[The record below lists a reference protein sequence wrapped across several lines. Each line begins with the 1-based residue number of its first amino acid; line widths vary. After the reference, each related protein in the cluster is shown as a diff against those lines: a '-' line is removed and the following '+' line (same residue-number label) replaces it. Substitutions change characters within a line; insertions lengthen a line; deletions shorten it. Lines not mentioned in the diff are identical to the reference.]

1 MLDTIFKPS
10 SVALVGVSKV
20 VGKVG
25 YSLLKNV
32 IEGGYTGRIYPV
44 NPTASEILGIKVYP
58 DIKSIPDTVDLVVFM
73 IPPKAIIASLK
84 DCAGKKAKVAV
95 VISAG
100 FKEVGVDGAI
110 LEKQLK
116 EEADACGIRL
126 VGPNCL
132 GIIDTKGKLNASF
145 AADMPLAGDISILS
159 QSGAL
164 LTAILDWALAN
175 DMGFSK
181 FISLG
186 NKADLNEADFIEYLA
201 QDPDTRV
208 ILGYIEGVSDG
219 KAFIE
224 KAYHASKKKPVILI
238 KAGGTK
244 VGARASSSH
253 TGTLAGSD
261 AAFDAAFKQS
271 GVIRAHTIEELFDI
285 GKLLE
290 SQPLPK
296 EGGLAI
302 VTNAGGP
309 GIITADATERS
320 NIRLSHISD
329 DSLLALKKALPPS
342 AAFGNPFDIIGD
354 ALADRY
360 KSAIDVIIK
369 DKDVAGIFI
378 LLTPQDMTEISKTA
392 GTVVDAANEIAK
404 PSGKTT
410 LAVFMGGRDVAPGI
424 KILNNG
430 RVPNYVFPE
439 SAVKAYRIA
448 LDYRDWLAE
457 PDKTYKKYEIDI
469 NKVQQSLNTVQ
480 ASGRS
485 SLVDVEARGIV
496 ELYGFKTPKSM
507 LAHTQEEARA
517 YAASIG
523 YPIVMKIASPDIL
536 HKTDVGGVVV
546 GIKDE
551 KELEASFST
560 ITNNAKRFMPSA
572 RIWGVV
578 VQQMLNRGIETI
590 VGMHIDPNFG
600 PLIMFG
606 LGGIYVE
613 VLKDVSFRVAPV
625 SEVEAYEM
633 IKEIK
638 SYPLLL
644 GVRGAKKMDI
654 AAIADGILRVS
665 QLVIDNPDIA
675 ELDINPLLVQE
686 EGQGAVAVDARIAI
700 KH

>member
-1 MLDTIFKPS
+1 MIMQDILFKPDS
-10 SVALVGVSKV
+10 IALVGASKV
-20 VGKVG
+20 PGKVG
-25 YSLLKNV
+25 YSLLKN
-32 IEGGYTGRIYPV
+32 IKEGGYQGRIYPV
-44 NPTASEILGIKVYP
+44 NPTTPEILGMQVYP
-58 DIKSIPDTVDLVVFM
+58 DIKSIPGTVDLAVFM
-73 IPPKAIIASLK
+73 IPPKAIIASFK
-84 DCAGKKAKVAV
+84 DCAEKKVKFAV

-100 FKEVGVDGAI
+100 FKEVGVEGAL

-116 EEADACGIRL
+116 EQADAYGIRV

-132 GIIDTKGKLNASF
+132 GIIDTKSRLNASF
-145 AADMPLAGDISILS
+145 AADMPLSGDISILS

-181 FISLG
+181 FVSLG

-201 QDPDTRV
+201 DDPDTKV
-208 ILGYIEGVSDG
+208 ILGYIEGVADG
-219 KAFIE
+219 KAFLE
-224 KAYHASKKKPVILI
+224 KAYRASKKKPVILI

-261 AAFDAAFKQS
+261 AAFDAAFKQT

-290 SQPLPK
+290 SQPLPSD
-296 EGGLAI
+296 GGLAI

-309 GIITADATERS
+309 GIITADATERAGL
-320 NIRLSHISD
+320 RLARVSD
-329 DSLLALKKALPPS
+329 DSVLALKKVLPPS

-360 KSAIDVIIK
+360 KSAIDIIMQ
-369 DKDVAGIFI
+369 DKDVAGMFI
-378 LLTPQDMTEISKTA
+378 LLTPQDMTEIDKTA
-392 GTVVDAANEIAK
+392 EIAVAASKHANK
-404 PSGKTT
+404 PI
-410 LAVFMGGRDVAPGI
+410 LAGFMGGRDVATGI

-430 RVPNYVFPE
+430 RVPNYIFPE
-439 SAVKAYRIA
+439 SAIKAYRIA
-448 LDYRDWLAE
+448 IDYKEWRIKPE
-457 PDKTYKKYEIDI
+457 KTYRNFTVDLRS
-469 NKVQQSLNTVQ
+469 VQHDLNTVQ

-485 SLVDVEARGIV
+485 SLVDVEARKVV
-496 ELYGFKTPKSM
+496 EAYGFRTPKSM
-507 LAHTQEEARA
+507 LANTLDQAKS
-517 YAASIG
+517 YAETAG
-523 YPIVMKIASPDIL
+523 YPLVMKIASPDIL

-546 GIKDE
+546 GINSLQQVE
-551 KELEASFST
+551 EAFSS
-560 ITNNAKRFMPSA
+560 ITNNAKKFMPSA

-578 VQQMLNRGIETI
+578 LQQMVLTGTETI

-625 SEVEAYEM
+625 SESDAQEM
-633 IKEIK
+633 IREIR
-638 SYPLLL
+638 SYPLLQ
-644 GVRGAKKMDI
+644 GVRGARKRDI
-654 AAIADGILRVS
+654 DAIADALLRVS
-665 QLVIDNPDIA
+665 QLVTDNPEIV
-675 ELDINPLLVQE
+675 ELDINPLLVQA
-686 EGQGAVAVDARIAI
+686 EGEGALAVDARIAI

>member
-1 MLDTIFKPS
+1 MQDTLFKPES
-10 SVALVGVSKV
+10 IALVGASKV
-20 VGKVG
+20 PGKVG
-25 YSLLKNV
+25 YSLLKN
-32 IEGGYTGRIYPV
+32 IKEGGYAGRIYPV
-44 NPTASEILGIKVYP
+44 NPTAPEILGVKVYP
-58 DIKSIPDTVDLVVFM
+58 DIKSIPGTIDLAVFM
-73 IPPKAIIASLK
+73 IPPKAIIASIK
-84 DCAGKKAKVAV
+84 DLADKKAKFAV

-100 FKEVGVDGAI
+100 FKEVGVEGAL
-110 LEKQLK
+110 LERQLK
-116 EEADACGIRL
+116 EQADTYGIRL

-132 GIIDTKGKLNASF
+132 GIIDTKSKLNASF
-145 AADMPLAGDISILS
+145 AADMPLTGDISILS

-181 FISLG
+181 FVSLG

-201 QDPDTRV
+201 DDPDTKV
-208 ILGYIEGVSDG
+208 ILGYIEGVADG

-224 KAYHASKKKPVILI
+224 KAYKASKKKPVILI

-261 AAFDAAFKQS
+261 AAFNAAFKQS

-290 SQPLPK
+290 SQPLPGD
-296 EGGLAI
+296 GGLAI

-309 GIITADATERS
+309 GIITADATERAG
-320 NIRLSHISD
+320 IRLAHIADESI
-329 DSLLALKKALPPS
+329 LALKKVLPPS

-360 KSAIDVIIK
+360 KSAIDVITK
-369 DKDVAGIFI
+369 DKDVAGIFV
-378 LLTPQDMTEISKTA
+378 LLTPQDMTEIDKTA
-392 GTVVDAANEIAK
+392 TIVVDAASNTDK
-404 PSGKTT
+404 PV
-410 LAVFMGGRDVAPGI
+410 LAGFMGGRDVGKGI
-424 KILNNG
+424 KVLNSG
-430 RVPNYVFPE
+430 KVPNYIFPE
-439 SAVKAYRIA
+439 SAIKAYRIA
-448 LDYRDWLAE
+448 LDYKEWLAKPE
-457 PDKTYKKYEIDI
+457 KTYRRFEVDTKS
-469 NKVQQSLNTVQ
+469 VQHDLNTVQ

-485 SLVDVEARGIV
+485 GLVDVEARKVV
-496 ELYGFKTPKSM
+496 EAYGFKTPKSM
-507 LAHTQEEARA
+507 LANTLEQAKA
-517 YAASIG
+517 YAETAG
-523 YPIVMKIASPDIL
+523 YPVVMKIASPDIL

-546 GIKDE
+546 GINNE
-551 KELEASFST
+551 QQLEQAFSS
-560 ITNNAKRFMPSA
+560 ITNNARKFMPSA

-578 VQQMLNRGIETI
+578 VQQMLMTGTETI

-625 SEVEAYEM
+625 SESEAYEM
-633 IKEIK
+633 IMEIR
-638 SYPLLL
+638 SYPLLQ
-644 GVRGAKKMDI
+644 GVRGAKKRDI
-654 AAIADGILRVS
+654 NSITDAILRVS
-665 QLVIDNPDIA
+665 QLVTDNPDIV
-675 ELDINPLLVQE
+675 ELDINPLLVQA
-686 EGQGAVAVDARIAI
+686 EGEGAIAVDARISI

>member
-1 MLDTIFKPS
+1 MIMQDILFKPDS
-10 SVALVGVSKV
+10 IALVGASKV
-20 VGKVG
+20 PGKVG
-25 YSLLKNV
+25 YSLLKN
-32 IEGGYTGRIYPV
+32 IKEGGYRGRIYPV
-44 NPTASEILGIKVYP
+44 NPTTPEILGMQVYP
-58 DIKSIPDTVDLVVFM
+58 DIKSIPGTVDLAVFM
-73 IPPKAIIASLK
+73 IPPKAIIASFK
-84 DCAGKKAKVAV
+84 DCAEKKVKFAV

-100 FKEVGVDGAI
+100 FKEVGVEGAL

-116 EEADACGIRL
+116 EQADAYGIRV

-132 GIIDTKGKLNASF
+132 GIIDTKSRLNASF
-145 AADMPLAGDISILS
+145 AADMPLSGDISILS

-181 FISLG
+181 FVSLG

-201 QDPDTRV
+201 DDPDTKV
-208 ILGYIEGVSDG
+208 ILGYIEGVADG
-219 KAFIE
+219 KAFLE
-224 KAYHASKKKPVILI
+224 KAYRASKKKPVILI

-261 AAFDAAFKQS
+261 AAFDAAFKQT

-290 SQPLPK
+290 SQPLPSD
-296 EGGLAI
+296 GGLAI

-309 GIITADATERS
+309 GIITADATERAGL
-320 NIRLSHISD
+320 RLARVSD
-329 DSLLALKKALPPS
+329 DSVLALKKVLPPS

-360 KSAIDVIIK
+360 KSAIDIIMQ
-369 DKDVAGIFI
+369 DKDVAGMFI
-378 LLTPQDMTEISKTA
+378 LLTPQDMTEIDKTA
-392 GTVVDAANEIAK
+392 EIAVAASKHADK
-404 PSGKTT
+404 PI
-410 LAVFMGGRDVAPGI
+410 LAGFMGGRDVATGI

-430 RVPNYVFPE
+430 RVPNYIFPE
-439 SAVKAYRIA
+439 SAIKAYRIA
-448 LDYRDWLAE
+448 IDYKEWRIKPE
-457 PDKTYKKYEIDI
+457 KTYRNFTVDLRS
-469 NKVQQSLNTVQ
+469 VQHDLNTVQ

-485 SLVDVEARGIV
+485 SLVDVEARKVV
-496 ELYGFKTPKSM
+496 EAYGFRTPKSM
-507 LAHTQEEARA
+507 LANTLDQAKA
-517 YAASIG
+517 YAETAG
-523 YPIVMKIASPDIL
+523 YPLVMKIASPDIL

-546 GIKDE
+546 GINSLQQVE
-551 KELEASFST
+551 EAFSS
-560 ITNNAKRFMPSA
+560 ITNNAKKFMPSA

-578 VQQMLNRGIETI
+578 LQQMVLTGTETI

-625 SEVEAYEM
+625 SESDAQEM
-633 IKEIK
+633 IREIR
-638 SYPLLL
+638 SYPLLH
-644 GVRGAKKMDI
+644 GVRGARKRDI
-654 AAIADGILRVS
+654 DAIADAILRVS
-665 QLVIDNPDIA
+665 QLVTDNPEIV
-675 ELDINPLLVQE
+675 ELDINPLLVQA
-686 EGQGAVAVDARIAI
+686 EGEGALAVDARIAI

>member
-1 MLDTIFKPS
+1 MLDTIFKPK
-10 SVALVGVSKV
+10 SVALVGASKV
-20 VGKVG
+20 PGKVG
-25 YSLLKNV
+25 YSLLKN
-32 IEGGYTGRIYPV
+32 IKEGGFTGKIYPV
-44 NPTASEILGIKVYP
+44 NPSAQEILGIKVYP
-58 DIKSIPDTVDLVVFM
+58 DIKSIPDTLDLVVFM
-73 IPPKAIIASLK
+73 IPPKAIVSSIQ
-84 DCAGKKAKVAV
+84 DCAEKKARFVI

-100 FKEVGVDGAI
+100 FKEVGVEGAL
-110 LEKQLK
+110 LERQLK
-116 EEADACGIRL
+116 EQADKYNIRI

-132 GIIDTKGKLNASF
+132 GIIDTKAKFNASF
-145 AADMPLAGDISILS
+145 AADMPLKGDISIIS

-181 FISLG
+181 FVSLG

-201 QDPDTRV
+201 DDPDTRV

-219 KAFIE
+219 KSFIE
-224 KAYHASKKKPVILI
+224 KAYRASKKKPVILI

-290 SQPLPK
+290 SQPLPA

-302 VTNAGGP
+302 ITNAGGP
-309 GIITADATERS
+309 GIITADATERA
-320 NIRLSHISD
+320 NIRLAHLSD
-329 DSLLALKKALPPS
+329 ENILALKKVLPPS

-360 KSAIDVIIK
+360 KSAIDIIIK
-369 DKDVAGIFI
+369 DKDVGGIFV
-378 LLTPQDMTEISKTA
+378 LLTPQDMTEIEKTA
-392 GTVVDAANEIAK
+392 NIVVDSAK
-404 PSGKTT
+404 NTDKPV
-410 LAVFMGGRDVAPGI
+410 LAGFMGGRDVSRGI

-430 RVPNYVFPE
+430 KVPNYVFPE
-439 SAVKAYRIA
+439 SAIRAYRIA
-448 LDYRDWLAE
+448 LDYREWLKKPE
-457 PDKTYKKYEIDI
+457 KTYKKFDVDE
-469 NKVQQSLNTVQ
+469 NGVNEKLKVVH

-485 SLVDVEARGIV
+485 GLVDVEARQVI
-496 ELYGFKTPKSM
+496 EMYGFKTPKSA
-507 LAHTQEEARA
+507 LASTIEEAK
-517 YAASIG
+517 ASAEKID
-523 YPIVMKIASPDIL
+523 YPLVMKIASPDIL

-546 GIKDE
+546 GISNE
-551 KELEASFST
+551 HQLEQAFSS
-560 ITNNAKRFMPSA
+560 ITNNAKKFMPSA

-578 VQQMLNRGIETI
+578 VQEMLTTGTETI

-625 SEVEAYEM
+625 SQEEAYDM
-633 IKEIK
+633 IREIR
-638 SYPLLL
+638 SYPLLQ
-644 GVRGAKKMDI
+644 GVRGAKKRDI
-654 AAIADGILRVS
+654 DAIVDAILRVS
-665 QLVIDNPDIA
+665 QLVINHTDIV
-675 ELDINPLLVQE
+675 ELDINPLLVQA
-686 EGQGAVAVDARIAI
+686 EGEGAIAVDARISI
-700 KH
+700 KL

>member
-1 MLDTIFKPS
+1 MQDTIFKPKS
-10 SVALVGVSKV
+10 IALIGASKV
-20 VGKVG
+20 PGKVG

-32 IEGGYTGRIYPV
+32 KDGGYEGRIYPV
-44 NPTASEILGIKVYP
+44 NPTTPEILGVKVYP
-58 DIKSIPDTVDLVVFM
+58 DIKSIPGDVDLAVFM

-84 DCAGKKAKVAV
+84 DCAEKKVKFVV

-100 FKEVGVDGAI
+100 FKEVGVEGAL
-110 LEKQLK
+110 LERQLK
-116 EEADACGIRL
+116 EQADTFGIRL

-132 GIIDTKGKLNASF
+132 GIIDTKSKLNASF
-145 AADMPLAGDISILS
+145 AADMPLTGDISILS

-181 FISLG
+181 FVSLG

-201 QDPDTRV
+201 DDPETKV
-208 ILGYIEGVSDG
+208 ILGYIEGVADG

-224 KAYHASKKKPVILI
+224 KAYRASKKKPVILI

-290 SQPLPK
+290 SQPLPGD
-296 EGGLAI
+296 GGLAI

-309 GIITADATERS
+309 GIITADATERAG
-320 NIRLSHISD
+320 IRLARISD
-329 DSLLALKKALPPS
+329 DSVLSLKKVLPPS

-360 KSAIDVIIK
+360 KSAIEIITK
-369 DKDVAGIFI
+369 DKDVAGVFI
-378 LLTPQDMTEISKTA
+378 LLTPQDMTEIDKTA
-392 GTVVDAANEIAK
+392 ALVVEAAKNADKPIIA
-404 PSGKTT
+404 G
-410 LAVFMGGRDVAPGI
+410 FMGGRDVGKGI
-424 KILNNG
+424 KALNNG
-430 RVPNYVFPE
+430 NVPNYIFPE

-448 LDYRDWLAE
+448 LDYKEWLNKPE
-457 PDKTYKKYEIDI
+457 KTYRRFEVDLAS
-469 NKVQQSLNTVQ
+469 VQNDLHTVQ

-485 SLVDVEARGIV
+485 GLVDVEARKIV
-496 ELYGFKTPKSM
+496 EAYGFKTPKST
-507 LAHTQEEARA
+507 LANTLEQAKA
-517 YAASIG
+517 YAGTAG

-546 GIKDE
+546 GINNE
-551 KELEASFST
+551 QQLEQAFYS
-560 ITNNAKRFMPSA
+560 ITNNARKFMPSA

-578 VQQMLNRGIETI
+578 VQQMLMTGTETI

-600 PLIMFG
+600 PLVMFG

-625 SEVEAYEM
+625 AESEAYEM
-633 IKEIK
+633 IKEIR
-638 SYPLLL
+638 SYPLLQ
-644 GVRGAKKMDI
+644 GVRGAKKRDI
-654 AAIADGILRVS
+654 DAIVDAILRVS
-665 QLVIDNPDIA
+665 QLVTDNPDIV
-675 ELDINPLLVQE
+675 ELDINPLLVQA
-686 EGQGAVAVDARIAI
+686 EGEGAIAVDARISI

>member
-1 MLDTIFKPS
+1 MQDTLFKPES
-10 SVALVGVSKV
+10 IALVGASKV
-20 VGKVG
+20 PGKVG
-25 YSLLKNV
+25 YSLLKN
-32 IEGGYTGRIYPV
+32 IKEGGYAGRIYPV
-44 NPTASEILGIKVYP
+44 NPTAPEILGVKVYP
-58 DIKSIPDTVDLVVFM
+58 DIKSIPGTIDLAVFM
-73 IPPKAIIASLK
+73 IPPKAIIASIK
-84 DCAGKKAKVAV
+84 DLADKKAKFAV

-100 FKEVGVDGAI
+100 FKEVGVEGAL
-110 LEKQLK
+110 LERQLK
-116 EEADACGIRL
+116 EQADTYGIRL

-132 GIIDTKGKLNASF
+132 GIIDTKSKLNASF
-145 AADMPLAGDISILS
+145 AADMPLTGDISILS

-181 FISLG
+181 FVSLG

-201 QDPDTRV
+201 DDPDTKV
-208 ILGYIEGVSDG
+208 ILGYIEGVADG

-224 KAYHASKKKPVILI
+224 KAYKASKKKPVILI

-261 AAFDAAFKQS
+261 AAFNAAFKQS

-290 SQPLPK
+290 SQPLPGD
-296 EGGLAI
+296 GGLAI

-309 GIITADATERS
+309 GIITADATERAG
-320 NIRLSHISD
+320 IRLAHIADESI
-329 DSLLALKKALPPS
+329 LALKKVLPPS

-360 KSAIDVIIK
+360 KSAIDVITK
-369 DKDVAGIFI
+369 DKDVAGIFV
-378 LLTPQDMTEISKTA
+378 LLTPQDMTEIDKTA
-392 GTVVDAANEIAK
+392 TIVVDAASNTDK
-404 PSGKTT
+404 PV
-410 LAVFMGGRDVAPGI
+410 LAGFMGGRDVGKGI
-424 KILNNG
+424 KVLNSG
-430 RVPNYVFPE
+430 KVPNYIFPE
-439 SAVKAYRIA
+439 SAIKAYRIA
-448 LDYRDWLAE
+448 LDYKEWLAKPE
-457 PDKTYKKYEIDI
+457 KTYRRFEVDTKS
-469 NKVQQSLNTVQ
+469 VQHDLNTVQ

-485 SLVDVEARGIV
+485 GLVDVEARKVV
-496 ELYGFKTPKSM
+496 EAYGFKTPKSM
-507 LAHTQEEARA
+507 LANTLEQAKA
-517 YAASIG
+517 YAETAG
-523 YPIVMKIASPDIL
+523 YPVVMKIASPDIL

-546 GIKDE
+546 GINNE
-551 KELEASFST
+551 QQVEQAFSS
-560 ITNNAKRFMPSA
+560 ITNNARKFMPSA

-578 VQQMLNRGIETI
+578 VQQMLMTGTETI

-625 SEVEAYEM
+625 SESEAYEM
-633 IKEIK
+633 IMEIR
-638 SYPLLL
+638 SYPLLQ
-644 GVRGAKKMDI
+644 GVRGAKKRDI
-654 AAIADGILRVS
+654 NSITDAILRVS
-665 QLVIDNPDIA
+665 QLVTDNPDIV
-675 ELDINPLLVQE
+675 ELDINPLLVQA
-686 EGQGAVAVDARIAI
+686 EGEGAIAVDARISI

>member
-1 MLDTIFKPS
+1 MQDILFKPDS
-10 SVALVGVSKV
+10 IALIGASKV
-20 VGKVG
+20 PGKVG
-25 YSLLKNV
+25 YSLLKN
-32 IEGGYTGRIYPV
+32 IKEGGYAGTIYPV
-44 NPTASEILGIKVYP
+44 NPTTPEILGIKVYP
-58 DIKSIPDTVDLVVFM
+58 DIRSIPGTVDLAVFM
-73 IPPKAIIASLK
+73 IPPKAIIGSFR
-84 DCAGKKAKVAV
+84 DCAEKKVKFAV

-100 FKEVGVDGAI
+100 FKEVGVEGAL

-116 EEADACGIRL
+116 EQADAYGIRV

-132 GIIDTKGKLNASF
+132 GIIDTKSRLNASF
-145 AADMPLAGDISILS
+145 AADMPLTGDISILS

-181 FISLG
+181 FVSLG

-201 QDPDTRV
+201 DDPDTKV
-208 ILGYIEGVSDG
+208 ILGYIEGVADG

-224 KAYHASKKKPVILI
+224 KAYRASKKKPVILI

-271 GVIRAHTIEELFDI
+271 GVIRAHTIEDLFDI

-290 SQPLPK
+290 SQPLPA

-309 GIITADATERS
+309 GIITADATERAG
-320 NIRLSHISD
+320 IRLARISD
-329 DSLLALKKALPPS
+329 DSVLALKKVLPPS

-360 KSAIDVIIK
+360 KAALDIIVK
-369 DKDVAGIFI
+369 DMDVAGIFI
-378 LLTPQDMTEISKTA
+378 LLTPQDMTEIDKTA
-392 GTVVDAANEIAK
+392 DIAVAASHNAGK
-404 PSGKTT
+404 PV
-410 LAVFMGGRDVAPGI
+410 LAGFMGGRDVAKGV

-430 RVPNYVFPE
+430 RVPNYIFPE
-439 SAVKAYRIA
+439 SAIRAYRIA
-448 LDYRDWLAE
+448 IDYKEWRNKPE
-457 PDKTYKKYEIDI
+457 KTFRNFTVDVHS
-469 NKVQQSLNTVQ
+469 VQHDLNTVQ

-485 SLVDVEARGIV
+485 SLVDVEARKVV
-496 ELYGFKTPKSM
+496 EAYGFRTPKSM
-507 LAHTQEEARA
+507 LANTLDQART
-517 YAASIG
+517 YAETIG
-523 YPIVMKIASPDIL
+523 YPLVMKIASPDIL

-546 GIKDE
+546 GINN
-551 KELEASFST
+551 LQQVEASFSS
-560 ITNNAKRFMPSA
+560 ITNNAKKFMPSA

-578 VQQMLNRGIETI
+578 LQQMLTTGTETI

-600 PLIMFG
+600 PLVMFG

-625 SEVEAYEM
+625 SEADAYDM
-633 IKEIK
+633 IREIR
-638 SYPLLL
+638 SYPLLQ
-644 GVRGAKKMDI
+644 GVRGAKKRDI
-654 AAIADGILRVS
+654 DAIADAILRVS
-665 QLVIDNPDIA
+665 QLVTDNPDIV
-675 ELDINPLLVQE
+675 ELDINPLLVQT
-686 EGQGAVAVDARIAI
+686 EGEGALAVDARIAI

>member
-1 MLDTIFKPS
+1 MFDTIFKPKS
-10 SVALVGVSKV
+10 IALIGASKIP
-20 VGKVG
+20 GKVG
-25 YSLLKNV
+25 YSLLKN
-32 IEGGYTGRIYPV
+32 IKEGGYTGNIYPV
-44 NPTASEILGIKVYP
+44 NPTTQEILGIKVYP
-58 DIKSIPDTVDLVVFM
+58 DIKSIPDTIDLAVFM
-73 IPPKAIIASLK
+73 IPPKAIVASLK
-84 DCAGKKAKVAV
+84 DCAEKNVKFVV

-100 FKEVGVDGAI
+100 FKEVGVEGAL

-116 EEADACGIRL
+116 EQADTYGIRV

-132 GIIDTKGKLNASF
+132 GIIDTKAKLNASF
-145 AADMPLAGDISILS
+145 AADMPLTGDISILS

-181 FISLG
+181 FVSLG
-186 NKADLNEADFIEYLA
+186 NKADLNEADFIEYLSE
-201 QDPDTRV
+201 DPDTKV
-208 ILGYIEGVSDG
+208 ILGYIEGVADG

-224 KAYHASKKKPVILI
+224 KAYNASKKKPVILL

-261 AAFDAAFKQS
+261 SAFNAAFKQS

-290 SQPLPK
+290 SQPLPAN
-296 EGGLAI
+296 GGLAI
-302 VTNAGGP
+302 ITNAGGP
-309 GIITADATERS
+309 GIITADATERTG
-320 NIRLSHISD
+320 IRLAHITDESVL
-329 DSLLALKKALPPS
+329 SLKKVLPPS

-360 KSAIDVIIK
+360 KSAIDIIMK
-369 DKDVAGIFI
+369 DKDVAGIFV
-378 LLTPQDMTEISKTA
+378 LLTPQDMTEIDKTA
-392 GTVVDAANEIAK
+392 NIVVDTARYADK
-404 PSGKTT
+404 PIIGG
-410 LAVFMGGRDVAPGI
+410 FMGGRDVGKGI
-424 KILNNG
+424 HILNKG
-430 RVPNYVFPE
+430 KVPNYIFPE
-439 SAVKAYRIA
+439 SAIKAYKIA
-448 LDYRDWLAE
+448 LDYKDWLSRPE
-457 PDKTYKKYEIDI
+457 KTYRKFEVDLQ
-469 NKVQQSLNTVQ
+469 KVKNELDRVE

-485 SLVDVEARGIV
+485 SLVDVEARKIV
-496 ELYGFKTPKSM
+496 EAYGFKTPKSM
-507 LAHTQEEARA
+507 LANTLEQAQS
-517 YAASIG
+517 YATTVG

-546 GIKDE
+546 GINNE
-551 KELEASFST
+551 KQLEQAFSS
-560 ITNNAKRFMPSA
+560 ITNNARKFMPSA

-578 VQQMLNRGIETI
+578 VQQMLMTGTETI

-625 SEVEAYEM
+625 SESDAYEM
-633 IKEIK
+633 IREIR
-638 SYPLLL
+638 SYPLLQ
-644 GVRGAKKMDI
+644 GVRGAKKRDI
-654 AAIADGILRVS
+654 DSISDAILRVS
-665 QLVIDNPDIA
+665 QLVTDNPEIV
-675 ELDINPLLVQE
+675 ELDINPLLVQA
-686 EGQGAVAVDARIAI
+686 EGEGAIAVDARISI

>member
-1 MLDTIFKPS
+1 MQDTLFKPES
-10 SVALVGVSKV
+10 IALVGASKV
-20 VGKVG
+20 PGKVG
-25 YSLLKNV
+25 YSLLKN
-32 IEGGYTGRIYPV
+32 IKEGGYAGKIYPV
-44 NPTASEILGIKVYP
+44 NPTAPEILGIKVYP
-58 DIKSIPDTVDLVVFM
+58 DIKSIPGTIDLAVFM
-73 IPPKAIIASLK
+73 IPPKAIIASIK
-84 DCAGKKAKVAV
+84 DLADKKTKFAV

-100 FKEVGVDGAI
+100 FKEVGVDGAL
-110 LEKQLK
+110 LERELK
-116 EEADACGIRL
+116 EQADTCGIRL

-132 GIIDTKGKLNASF
+132 GIIDTKSKLNASF
-145 AADMPLAGDISILS
+145 AADMPLTGDISILS

-181 FISLG
+181 FVSLG

-201 QDPDTRV
+201 DDPDTKV
-208 ILGYIEGVSDG
+208 ILGYIEGVADG

-224 KAYHASKKKPVILI
+224 KAYKASKKKPVILI

-290 SQPLPK
+290 SQPLPG

-309 GIITADATERS
+309 GIITADATERAG
-320 NIRLSHISD
+320 IRLAHIADESI
-329 DSLLALKKALPPS
+329 LALKKVLPPS

-360 KSAIDVIIK
+360 KSAIDVITK
-369 DKDVAGIFI
+369 DRDVAGIFV
-378 LLTPQDMTEISKTA
+378 LLTPQDMTEIDKTA
-392 GTVVDAANEIAK
+392 AIVVDTAK
-404 PSGKTT
+404 DTDKPV
-410 LAVFMGGRDVAPGI
+410 LAGFMGGRDVGKGI
-424 KILNNG
+424 KVLNNG
-430 RVPNYVFPE
+430 KVPNYIFPE
-439 SAVKAYRIA
+439 SAIKAYRIA
-448 LDYRDWLAE
+448 LDYKEWLAKPE
-457 PDKTYKKYEIDI
+457 KTYRRFEVDTKS
-469 NKVQQSLNTVQ
+469 VQHDLNTVQ

-485 SLVDVEARGIV
+485 GLVDVEARKVV
-496 ELYGFKTPKSM
+496 EAYGFKTPKSM
-507 LAHTQEEARA
+507 LANTLEQAKA
-517 YAASIG
+517 YAETAG
-523 YPIVMKIASPDIL
+523 YPVVMKIASPDIL

-546 GIKDE
+546 GINNE
-551 KELEASFST
+551 QQVEQAFSS
-560 ITNNAKRFMPSA
+560 ITNNARKFMPSA

-578 VQQMLNRGIETI
+578 VQQMLMTGTETI

-625 SEVEAYEM
+625 SESEAYEM
-633 IKEIK
+633 IMEIR
-638 SYPLLL
+638 SYPLLQ
-644 GVRGAKKMDI
+644 GVRGAKKRDI
-654 AAIADGILRVS
+654 NSITDAILRVS
-665 QLVIDNPDIA
+665 QLVTDNPDIV
-675 ELDINPLLVQE
+675 ELDINPLLVQA
-686 EGQGAVAVDARIAI
+686 EGEGAIAVDARISI

>member
-1 MLDTIFKPS
+1 MFDTIFKPN
-10 SVALVGVSKV
+10 SVALIGASKV
-20 VGKVG
+20 SGKVG
-25 YSLLKNV
+25 YSLLKN
-32 IEGGYTGRIYPV
+32 IKEGGYAGKIYPV
-44 NPTASEILGIKVYP
+44 NPTTQEILGVKVYP
-58 DIKSIPDTVDLVVFM
+58 DIKSIPDTIDLAVFM

-84 DCAGKKAKVAV
+84 DCAEKNAKFVI

-100 FKEVGVDGAI
+100 FKEVGVEGAL
-110 LEKQLK
+110 LERQLK
-116 EEADACGIRL
+116 EQADTYGMRV

-132 GIIDTKGKLNASF
+132 GIIDTKSKLNASF
-145 AADMPLAGDISILS
+145 AADMPLTGDISILS

-181 FISLG
+181 FVSLG

-201 QDPDTRV
+201 DDPDTKV
-208 ILGYIEGVSDG
+208 ILGYIEGVADG
-219 KAFIE
+219 KTFIE
-224 KAYHASKKKPVILI
+224 KAYKASKKKPVILI

-290 SQPLPK
+290 GQPLPAN
-296 EGGLAI
+296 GGLAI

-309 GIITADATERS
+309 GIITADATERAG
-320 NIRLSHISD
+320 IRLAHISD
-329 DSLLALKKALPPS
+329 ESVLSLKKVLPPS

-354 ALADRY
+354 ALAYRY
-360 KSAIDVIIK
+360 KSAIDIVMN
-369 DKDVAGIFI
+369 DKDVAGIFV
-378 LLTPQDMTEISKTA
+378 LLTPQDMTEIDKTA
-392 GTVVDAANEIAK
+392 NIVVDTAK
-404 PSGKTT
+404 HADKPI
-410 LAVFMGGRDVAPGI
+410 LAGFMGGRDVGKGI
-424 KILNNG
+424 KVLNNG
-430 RVPNYVFPE
+430 KVPNYIFPE
-439 SAVKAYRIA
+439 SAIKAYKIA
-448 LDYRDWLAE
+448 LDYKDWLSRPE
-457 PDKTYKKYEIDI
+457 KTYRKFEVDL
-469 NKVQQSLNTVQ
+469 QSVKHALNTIQ

-485 SLVDVEARGIV
+485 SLVDVEARKVI
-496 ELYGFKTPKSM
+496 EAYGFKTPKSM
-507 LAHTQEEARA
+507 LANTLEQAKSSA
-517 YAASIG
+517 VTAG
-523 YPIVMKIASPDIL
+523 YPLVMKIASPDIL

-546 GIKDE
+546 GINNE
-551 KELEASFST
+551 QQLEQAFSS
-560 ITNNAKRFMPSA
+560 ITNNARRFMPSA

-578 VQQMLNRGIETI
+578 VQQMLTTGTETI

-625 SEVEAYEM
+625 SESEAYEM
-633 IKEIK
+633 IREIR
-638 SYPLLL
+638 SYPLLQ
-644 GVRGAKKMDI
+644 GVRGEKKRDI
-654 AAIADGILRVS
+654 DSISDAILRVS
-665 QLVIDNPDIA
+665 QLVTDNPEIV
-675 ELDINPLLVQE
+675 ELDINPLLVQAE
-686 EGQGAVAVDARIAI
+686 DEGAIAVDARISI

>member
-10 SVALVGVSKV
+10 SIALIGASRVP
-20 VGKVG
+20 GKVG
-25 YSLLKNV
+25 YSLLKN
-32 IEGGYTGRIYPV
+32 IAGGGYRGKVYPV
-44 NPTASEILGIKVYP
+44 NPTASEILGITVYP
-58 DIKSIPDTVDLVVFM
+58 DIKSIPGPIDLAVFM
-73 IPPKAIIASLK
+73 IPPRAIISSIK
-84 DCAGKKAKVAV
+84 DCADRETKFAV

-100 FKEVGVDGAI
+100 FKEVGVEGAL

-116 EEADACGIRL
+116 EQADAHGIRL

-132 GIIDTKGKLNASF
+132 GVIDTKARLNASF

-201 QDPDTRV
+201 DDPDTRV
-208 ILGYIEGVSDG
+208 VLGYIEGVSDG
-219 KAFIE
+219 RAFIE
-224 KAYHASKKKPVILI
+224 KAYRASKKKPVILI
-238 KAGGTK
+238 KAGGTT

-285 GKLLE
+285 GKLFE

-309 GIITADATERS
+309 GIITADATERAG
-320 NIRLSHISD
+320 IRLAHPDD
-329 DSLLALKKALPPS
+329 DSILALKKVLPPS

-360 KSAIDVIIK
+360 KSALDILVKDRDVS
-369 DKDVAGIFI
+369 GILV
-378 LLTPQDMTEISKTA
+378 LLTPQDMTEIDRTA
-392 GTVVDAANEIAK
+392 QTVVDVSNGDARRLGRTVI
-404 PSGKTT
+404 GG
-410 LAVFMGGRDVAPGI
+410 FMGGKDIASGI
-424 KILNNG
+424 RILNSG
-430 RVPNYVFPE
+430 KVPNYVFPE
-439 SAVKAYRIA
+439 SAIRAYRVA
-448 LDYRDWLAE
+448 MNYRDWLSKPE
-457 PDKTYKKYEIDI
+457 KTYRHYDIDLG
-469 NKVQQSLNTVQ
+469 KVRQSLDTVR

-485 SLVDVEARGIV
+485 SLVDVEARQIV
-496 ELYGFKTPKSM
+496 ELYGFRTPKSM
-507 LAHTQEEARA
+507 LAHTMEEADA

-523 YPIVMKIASPDIL
+523 YPVVMKIASPDIL
-536 HKTDVGGVVV
+536 HKTDVGGVAV
-546 GIKDE
+546 GIKDVE
-551 KELEASFST
+551 GLEASFSS
-560 ITNNAKRFMPSA
+560 ITNNARKFMPAA

-578 VQQMLNRGIETI
+578 IQEMLDRGIETI

-600 PLIMFG
+600 PLVMFG

-613 VLKDVSFRVAPV
+613 VLRDVSFRVAPV
-625 SEVEAYEM
+625 SEAEAHEM
-633 IKEIK
+633 IQEIR

-654 AAIADGILRVS
+654 PAIADGIMRVS
-665 QLVIDNPDIA
+665 QLVIDNPDAA

-686 EGQGAVAVDARIAI
+686 EGLGAVAVDARIAI